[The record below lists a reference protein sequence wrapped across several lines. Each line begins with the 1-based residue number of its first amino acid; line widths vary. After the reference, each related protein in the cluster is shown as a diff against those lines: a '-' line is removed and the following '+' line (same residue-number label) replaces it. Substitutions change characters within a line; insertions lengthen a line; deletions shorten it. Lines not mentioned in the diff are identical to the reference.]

1 MSITQAELEN
11 YLWGAATILRGT
23 IDAGD
28 YKQFIFPLLFYK
40 RISDVWDEEY
50 QHALV
55 ESKGDLDYASF
66 AENHRFQ
73 IPEGA
78 HWEDTRAVTA
88 NVGQALQSAM
98 RAIEQTN
105 PRKLYGVF
113 GDAQWTNKER
123 LSDETLRDLI
133 EHFSQQTLSTENAP
147 EDQFG
152 QAYEYLI
159 RRFADDSGHTA
170 QEFYTNRTLVY
181 LMTLILDPQPGES
194 VYDPTCGTGGM
205 LLSAVSE
212 LKRQG
217 REYRNL
223 NLYGQELNLMSSS
236 IARMN
241 LFFHGIMDF
250 EVSRGNTLLEP
261 RFLDGDR
268 LQQFDVV
275 LANPPYSIKQWD
287 RGLWAADPYGRN
299 RFGTP
304 PQGRADYAFIQHIL
318 ASMKPDTGRGAVLLS
333 HGILFRQ
340 EEEKMRERMI
350 EADVIECVLG
360 LGPGLFYNSPMESCV
375 LFCRQSKPAER
386 KGKVL
391 FIDAANEFVRGRASS
406 HLGPDNITAILSA
419 YRSMGKDSSVPARL
433 VDIDE
438 IARRG
443 YSLSIPLYLG
453 HNGLQGASSSEA
465 TLPDAISTWHS
476 SAMSLRGREG
486 QSLRVDPAE
495 YWLGKEPEWLTLNFA
510 EVAENATD
518 VAREPE
524 AEGLELYVGLNHL
537 DSESLRIRRFGHI
550 SDGTTFTRRFRK
562 GQVLFGKRR
571 AYQRKAAV
579 AHFDGVC
586 SGDILVLS
594 PCGNELRPDLLPFLV
609 QSDGFF
615 DHAIRTSAGA
625 LSPRTKWS
633 ALAEFTFKAP
643 SEQVQGRVSKLLNG
657 VERARARMEDAA
669 EKAWLLVDATRAEF
683 FSSQEWGGEPLEA
696 LARKGPQNGVSV
708 PKSDRE
714 GPVGMVNMGELFGGE
729 VVSLED
735 LETVRLTDRAMR
747 SHLLE
752 EGDLL
757 FARRSIVTDGAGLCS
772 LVPAKDGP
780 ATFESSIIRVSPDA
794 NRVLPRFLLH
804 YFRSQPGRRQ
814 MRSIARLGAVAG
826 IAGSDLRR
834 LQVPLPSMAEQEAI
848 VQDIDKIQERARFIA
863 AEAQALLSLRRALL
877 RVIFVPLGEEHDVH

>member
-1 MSITQAELEN
+1 MSMTQAELER

-50 QHALV
+50 QQALA

-73 IPEGA
+73 LPDGA
-78 HWEDTRAVTA
+78 HWKDVRTVTT
-88 NVGQALQSAM
+88 NVGQALQNAM
-98 RAIEQTN
+98 RVIEQAN
-105 PRKLYGVF
+105 PDKLYGVF

-152 QAYEYLI
+152 QGYEYLI
-159 RRFADDSGHTA
+159 KRFADDSGHTA
-170 QEFYTNRTLVY
+170 QEFYTNRTLVH

-205 LLSAVSE
+205 LLSAAAE

-217 REYRNL
+217 KEYRNL
-223 NLYGQELNLMSSS
+223 RLYGQELNLMSSS

-250 EVSRGNTLLEP
+250 EIERGNTLSEP
-261 RFLDGDR
+261 KFLQGDR

-287 RGLWAADPYGRN
+287 RGLWTADPFGRN

-304 PQGRADYAFIQHIL
+304 PQGRADYAFFQHIL
-318 ASMKPDTGRGAVLLS
+318 ASMKPKTGRCAVLLS
-333 HGILFRQ
+333 HGVLFRD
-340 EEEKMRERMI
+340 EEREMRHRMI
-350 EADVIECVLG
+350 EADLIECVLG
-360 LGPGLFYNSPMESCV
+360 LGPGLFYNSPMEACV
-375 LFCRQSKPAER
+375 LFCRQDKPKGR

-391 FIDAANEFVRGRASS
+391 FIDAAGELVRGRASA
-406 HLGPDNITAILSA
+406 HLGPENIAAILGA
-419 YRSMGKDSSVPARL
+419 YRSMGKDSSIPAKL
-433 VDIDE
+433 VDSGE
-438 IARRG
+438 IAERR
-443 YSLSIPLYLG
+443 YNLSIPLYVG
-453 HNGLQGASSSEA
+453 RGGLRDQGASEA
-465 TLPDAISTWHS
+465 VPEAIAAWHQ
-476 SAMSLRGREG
+476 SAIRLRGKEARN
-486 QSLRVDPAE
+486 LHVNRAE
-495 YWLGKEPEWLTLNFA
+495 DWLGAEPEWLSLSFA
-510 EVAENATD
+510 EVAENVTA
-518 VAREPE
+518 VAPEPGV
-524 AEGLELYVGLNHL
+524 EGLERYVGLDHL
-537 DSESLRIRRFGHI
+537 DPGSLRIRRFGDV
-550 SDGTTFTRRFRK
+550 SEGTTFTRRFEK

-586 SGDILVLS
+586 SGDLLVLK
-594 PCGNELRPDLLPFLV
+594 PRGRGLRPELMPFLV

-615 DHAIRTSAGA
+615 QHAVRTSAGA
-625 LSPRTKWS
+625 LSPRTRWS
-633 ALAEFTFKAP
+633 ALAEFSFKVP
-643 SEQVQGRVSKLLNG
+643 SEEVQGRVGRVLQS
-657 VERARARMEDAA
+657 VEDARRRMEDAA
-669 EKAWLLVDATRAEF
+669 EDARLLVDATRAEF
-683 FSSQEWGGEPLEA
+683 FSDEKWSRESLEKA
-696 LARKGPQNGVSV
+696 VRRGPQNGLTV
-708 PKSDRE
+708 PKDDRN

-729 VVSLED
+729 VVSLEN
-735 LETVRLTDRAMR
+735 LETVQLSDRAMR

-757 FARRSIVTDGAGLCS
+757 FARRSIVAEGAGLCS
-772 LVPAKDGP
+772 MVPMAEGP
-780 ATFESSIIRVSPDA
+780 VTFESSIIRVSPDA
-794 NRVLPRFLLH
+794 NRALPRFLLH

-826 IAGSDLRR
+826 IAGSDLRHLR
-834 LQVPLPSMAEQEAI
+834 VPLPSVGEQEEI
-848 VQDIDKIQERARFIA
+848 VKSIDEIQERARSIA
-863 AEAQALLSLRRALL
+863 EEAEVLLRLQRALL
-877 RVIFVPLGEEHDVH
+877 CAIFIPVDEDRDVH